1 MNNKAIVITLIAT
14 LLISILLLSCEKEDI
29 EVKQLCDCYT
39 FSDYGRD
46 QLVKTFRD
54 SNCENINR
62 AEVLDIYKEFINY
75 DAPGTTYP
83 LNIKYENVN
92 CR

>member
-1 MNNKAIVITLIAT
+1 MNEKMIITTIAA
-14 LLISILLLSCEKEDI
+14 LLLTILFLSCEKEDI
-29 EVKQLCDCYT
+29 EVKQQLCDCYT

-46 QLVKTFRD
+46 QLVKTFRN

-62 AEVLDIYKEFINY
+62 AEVLEIYKEFINY

>member
-1 MNNKAIVITLIAT
+1 MNDAQKVG
-14 LLISILLLSCEKEDI
+14 LLIGGLLLLILFLKCTKEDI
-29 EVKQLCDCYT
+29 EIKQRCDCYT